1 MLYPPPST
9 GEIDS
14 QPESEQAKSGRMEQI
29 EKFAAIVKGKRK
41 DAIEAR
47 RQSGIEKIWAEDEE
61 HYEGVDEYSRNES
74 TITKSRTMDGPL
86 TEKKR
91 VSVGRSTA
99 FANIT
104 RPYCDAAAARV
115 ADMLLPTD
123 DRNWAL
129 RHTPDPQLIDAKE
142 NLSPV
147 IGQDGRPA
155 MRAQSPDEAVG
166 SVPQAPGVM
175 SRIAGAVGGMF
186 KPPQSQPQQPQPM
199 QPVTVADMAQQTIDK
214 ASQSAERA
222 QTKIDDWLV
231 ECSYHAEVRKVIE
244 CSARIG
250 VGILKGPHPSK
261 KKSRAASKTPEGWKL
276 SMEIKV
282 SPASVFVMPWNF
294 YPDGNCGEDIQ
305 RGAYCLERDDITARG
320 LRELK
325 GGGYLDDMIDLC
337 LTEGP
342 TRAVDGGNRAA
353 NKDRLLDTDL
363 FEIWYFHGQ
372 VSKKEM
378 DAAGCKC
385 SAEMAPCIVTMVN
398 DHIIKITMSPLDS
411 GEFPYDVMVWQ
422 QKIGSWVGVGVSRQI
437 RTCQKGLNGGVRA
450 LQDNS
455 AISSG
460 PQIVVD
466 TSLIEPADGKWHI
479 TPNKLWRKILGAE
492 DMPDVSKAFTV
503 FNIETR
509 QVEILNIINYWTKA
523 AEDVTG
529 LPMLLQGQQGS
540 APETLGATH
549 IVNNN
554 SSAVL
559 RRIART
565 FDDKVTEPHIGRYYE
580 WLLLHGP
587 EDAKGE
593 FQIDARGS
601 SALVERDLQNQA
613 MMQMLGL
620 SINPAYGLDPE
631 KTMQEVLK
639 SMRLDRKSFEIDE
652 EKKKALSSN
661 QQPPLPLAIAQ
672 LNAESSQKIA
682 QGHDRA
688 SLQKAQ
694 METGHK
700 SALVQAQTTRDGND
714 AHYKTEMLN
723 LELQLSQL
731 KFAHENGLS
740 LEEAKTKLATV
751 TMELQTQKELAYNT
765 GKTPQVAHD
774 AVEPAGQAPDGQ
786 AFQK

>member
-1 MLYPPPST
+1 MILPEQT
-9 GEIDS
+9 EEV
-14 QPESEQAKSGRMEQI
+14 PESEQDKSARMEQI
-29 EKFAAIVKGKRK
+29 ERFAVIVKGKRK

-47 RQSGIEKIWAEDEE
+47 RQSGIEKIWAEDGD
-61 HYEGVDEYSRNES
+61 HYEGQDEYSKDGAL
-74 TITKSRTMDGPL
+74 TKSRTMDGPL
-86 TEKKR
+86 TERKR
-91 VSVGRSTA
+91 VAPGRSTA

-123 DRNWAL
+123 DRNWAI
-129 RHTPDPQLIDAKE
+129 RHTPDPQLVDAKE

-147 IGQDGRPA
+147 SGPDGAPM
-155 MRAQSPDEAVG
+155 MRQPDAVAE
-166 SVPQAPGVM
+166 SVSQNPGMM
-175 SRIAGAVGGMF
+175 SRIAGAVSGIF
-186 KPPQSQPQQPQPM
+186 KQQQSQQSQQPQPL
-199 QPVTVADMAQQTIDK
+199 QPVTVADMAQKTIDQ
-214 ASQSAERA
+214 ASKSAERA
-222 QTKIDDWLV
+222 QTVIDDWLV
-231 ECSYHAEVRKVIE
+231 ECRYHAEVRKVIE
-244 CSARIG
+244 CSARMG

-261 KKSRAASKTPEGWKL
+261 KKSRAASKTAEGWKL
-276 SMEIKV
+276 SMETKV
-282 SPASVFVMPWNF
+282 SPTSVSVNPWNF
-294 YPDGNCGEDIQ
+294 YPDGNCGDDIQ
-305 RGAYCLERDDITARG
+305 RGSYCFERDDITARA

-325 GGGYLDDMIDLC
+325 GGDYLVDMIDLC
-337 LTEGP
+337 LEEGSI
-342 TRAVDGGNRAA
+342 RAVDGTKRSHDAHKLSDN
-353 NKDRLLDTDL
+353 DL

-378 DAAGCKC
+378 AAAGCEC
-385 SAEMAPCIVTMVN
+385 DAEIAPCVVTMVN

-422 QKIGSWVGVGVSRQI
+422 EKIGHWAGLGVARQV
-437 RTCQKGLNGGVRA
+437 RTCQKGLNSGIRA
-450 LQDNS
+450 LQDNA

-466 TSLIEPADGKWHI
+466 TSLIEPADGKYHI
-479 TPNKLWRKILGAE
+479 TPNKLWRKVLNAP
-492 DMPDVSKAFTV
+492 DMPDVSKAFTI
-503 FNIETR
+503 FSIETR
-509 QVEILNIINYWTKA
+509 QIEILNIINYWTKA

-529 LPMLLQGQQGS
+529 LPMLLQGQQGA

-549 IVNNN
+549 IMNNN

-580 WLLLHGP
+580 WLLMYGP

-620 SINPAYGLDPE
+620 SVNPAFGLDPE

-639 SMRLDRKSFEIDE
+639 SMRLDRKSFELDE
-652 EKKKALSSN
+652 EKKKELAS
-661 QQPPLPLAIAQ
+661 QPPQPPIPLAIAQ

-682 QGHDRA
+682 QGHDQTT
-688 SLQKAQ
+688 LQKAQ

-723 LELQLSQL
+723 LELQIAQL
-731 KFAHENGLS
+731 KFAHENGIS

-765 GKTPQVAHD
+765 GHTPQVAHD
-774 AVEPAGQAPDGQ
+774 AVEPVGQAPDGK
-786 AFQK
+786 AFQA